1 MVIPI
6 NPINPIRVK
15 HFGVGLQILNIFNLS
30 TFVDSAG
37 TKRKLSSD
45 QHIGSNILVKYE
57 LSRSQSKALI
67 KSASTER
74 LCFHTNLISSLQ
86 LLFPYR
92 RGKKTTKIVK
102 RLSQTS
108 FLNKTPLEKFKS
120 QEESCSKRLPRHMR
134 KMTTVDPTPSKLNIN
149 SYFRQTDEQ
158 QHVVCHVTPRTKCTI
173 IHRQSGT
180 MTYLRFISNDGVIIC
195 FLLQSEISLYCH

>member
-1 MVIPI
+1 MVI
-6 NPINPIRVK
+6 PINPIRVK
-15 HFGVGLQILNIFNLS
+15 HFGVGLQIQNIFNLS

-86 LLFPYR
+86 LLFPHR
-92 RGKKTTKIVK
+92 RGKKPTKIVR

-134 KMTTVDPTPSKLNIN
+134 KMTTVDLTPSKLNIN
-149 SYFRQTDEQ
+149 SYFRKTDEQ
-158 QHVVCHVTPRTKCTI
+158 RVLQHGVCHVTPRTKCTI
-173 IHRQSGT
+173 ILRQSGT